1 MKTITYPLKLTPDE
15 HATIKRRAAAADLSI
30 QKFVRYMALDG
41 SLPKPRKQHE
51 PGKFKPT
58 SLTP

>member
-30 QKFVRYMALDG
+30 QKFVKYMAIDG
-41 SLPKPRKQHE
+41 SLPKPK
-51 PGKFKPT
+51 KAK
-58 SLTP
+58 

>member
-41 SLPKPRKQHE
+41 SLPKARKHS
-51 PGKFKPT
+51 PNP
-58 SLTP
+58 